1 MPPTLNL
8 NCLVLGDGPDHI
20 FPVNIASTESVG
32 ALKKSIKD
40 QKKHAFKHVDA
51 DTLNIFKVSFPVDN
65 DLVATLQHFQPEHVP
80 ENGVHRI
87 SNPVEQLEVVFD
99 GPINKHLHVIILPPP
114 SGEKR
119 EEEDRGRVSG
129 LEKRSHFPP
138 LSLVHSQYLL
148 SNRF

>member
-1 MPPTLNL
+1 MF
-8 NCLVLGDGPDHI
+8 GDDTGQI
-20 FPVNIASTESVG
+20 FPVKIASTETVG
-32 ALKKSIKD
+32 ALKLFIKD
-40 QKKHAFKHVDA
+40 QQKHTFKHVDA
-51 DTLNIFKVSFPVDN
+51 NTLNIFKVSFPVDN

-80 ENGVHRI
+80 ENGVHRL